1 MKTSDIRMLAIVL
14 WNLPRIEISGTVANR
29 VFRAGRRLVNI
40 SEFLP
45 AQTKQKGTPSPP
57 TCQTSRRLTLIVR
70 KRFLATMLFFS
81 GIVETTFGRRLNKT
95 FDRLEKREG
104 ACALFVLSKNLIW
117 TSCSRYYSEFWKTCY
132 FFRQCPSFR
141 LTGNP
146 RFHFMSF
153 NHTQFWWQRCV
164 FRVEKFV

>member
-1 MKTSDIRMLAIVL
+1 MLVLKPTNSFTWCSTDKAGKQNLARTELRVTSSVSDENEWHMNAGHRPLKSSTNRNI
-14 WNLPRIEISGTVANR
+14 WYCANR

-45 AQTKQKGTPSPP
+45 AQTNHKVTPSPP

-81 GIVETTFGRRLNKT
+81 GIVETIFGRRLNKP

-104 ACALFVLSKNLIW
+104 ACALFVLSKKSYVKQL
-117 TSCSRYYSEFWKTCY
+117 
-132 FFRQCPSFR
+132 QP
-141 LTGNP
+141 LL
-146 RFHFMSF
+146 
-153 NHTQFWWQRCV
+153 
-164 FRVEKFV
+164 